1 MNLQD
6 LFDIINYII
15 DKEQAG
21 NALSTTEYNFNL
33 PNIQW
38 DLVNSELDKLVK
50 DALTPISG
58 VMINGSILNPFKKTA
73 QLLPVDGSATL
84 PDDYVRF
91 MSFGQFGY
99 NDPIKQVTVGQQ
111 YREITP
117 VSSDGYVRVQNN
129 VYARPDIHPVVKILG
144 TTIYVIPYDIP
155 LVNLDYIRTPLTP
168 YYDYCQDSIGNAV
181 YMPVG
186 SVIHLND
193 SNTPTLYDSLGN
205 AILTPVTKDGIS
217 YPYTSKTV
225 ELEWE
230 QRAYTDFILRFL
242 SRMGV
247 NLSAEQVVGYAETK
261 LKENA

>member
-1 MNLQD
+1 MNLQSILD
-6 LFDIINYII
+6 LVNYTA

-21 NALSTTEYNFNL
+21 LTLIPTDYNVVLKSINWEL
-33 PNIQW
+33 CN
-38 DLVNSELDKLVK
+38 DELDKLVK
-50 DALTPISG
+50 DSVTPISG
-58 VMINGSILNPFKKTA
+58 VMINGSILNPFKKTG
-73 QLLPVDGSATL
+73 QLNPVNGSATL

-91 MSFGQFGY
+91 MSFSQFGY
-99 NDPIKQVTVGQQ
+99 NDPVKQVTVGQQ

-117 VSSDGYVRVQNN
+117 VSPDQYARIQNN
-129 VYARPDIHPVVKILG
+129 VYARPDLHPVVKILG
-144 TTIYVIPYDIP
+144 KSIYVIPYDIP

-193 SNTPTLYDSLGN
+193 SNTPTLYDSIGN
-205 AILTPVTKDGIS
+205 VIETPVTKDGIS

-230 QRAYTDFILRFL
+230 ERTYPIFVLRIL
-242 SRMGV
+242 SKVGV
-247 NLSAEQVVGYAETK
+247 NLSAEQITNYAEQK